1 MYRNQRIR
9 GVGLLTRVTGD
20 NEELVLDVVTV
31 AAVRIASSRSEI
43 ALSQVDT
50 V

>member
-20 NEELVLDVVTV
+20 NEELILDVVTV
-31 AAVRIASSRSEI
+31 AAVRIASPSEI